1 MSEENESTGEGEAT
15 SMSMNWLLHK
25 TTRVTTHAL
34 LTIGSE
40 YALAIGG
47 PFLKAGIKSAV
58 ENSNP
63 VAAFVGAI
71 PDLIGLAISSQGAK
85 HSPFDIEKA
94 LFWGI
99 KGALIVSPFIA
110 PQFTPVL
117 ALASA
122 TTTFIGMRNRK

>member
-1 MSEENESTGEGEAT
+1 MSEEHESTGESEAT
-15 SMSMNWLLHK
+15 SMSMDWLLHK

-40 YALAIGG
+40 YSLAVGRE
-47 PFLKAGIKSAV
+47 FLREGIKSAIK
-58 ENSNP
+58 NANP

-71 PDLIGLAISSQGAK
+71 PDLIGLAISSQGVK
-85 HSPFDIEKA
+85 HSPMDLEKA

-99 KGALIVSPFIA
+99 KGALIVSPFIF

-117 ALASA
+117 ALASTA
-122 TTTFIGMRNRK
+122 TTFIGMRNRK